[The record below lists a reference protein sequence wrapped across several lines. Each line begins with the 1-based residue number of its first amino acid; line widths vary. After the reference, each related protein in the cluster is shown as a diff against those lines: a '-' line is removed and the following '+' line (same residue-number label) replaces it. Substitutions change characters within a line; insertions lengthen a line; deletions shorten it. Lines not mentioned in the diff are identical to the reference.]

1 MITKAQYK
9 KLDNKGERPF
19 SVVKDLTLEVLTEN
33 PTIEGTT
40 KTFIKDGNFNGELVA
55 VKLQRR
61 MDNGNWVQ
69 YGQGRGFMVRN
80 EGKNGFWLVPY
91 NVTKPSFFRADGDI
105 PKSIDESKETLIE
118 DIKNDI
124 EYINENPKKKILG
137 FTYKQI
143 AIIAVLLLIA
153 RKL

>member
-19 SVVKDLTLEVLTEN
+19 SVVKDLTLEILTEN
-33 PTIEGTT
+33 PAIEGTT

-80 EGKNGFWLVPY
+80 ESKNGFWLVPF
-91 NVTKPSFFRADGDI
+91 NVTKPVSTPVENLI
-105 PKSIDESKETLIE
+105 SSTKDEQDTLLE
-118 DIKNDI
+118 EIKKDV
-124 EYINENPKKKILG
+124 EYINENPQKKILG

-143 AIIAVLLLIA
+143 AIIAVLVLIA